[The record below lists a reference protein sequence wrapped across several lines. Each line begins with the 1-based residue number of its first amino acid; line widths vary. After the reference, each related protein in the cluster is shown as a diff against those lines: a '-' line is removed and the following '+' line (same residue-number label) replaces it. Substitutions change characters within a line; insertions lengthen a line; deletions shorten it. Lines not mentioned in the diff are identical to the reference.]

1 MDDTEAGAVQG
12 EVDEVAREPEAAVG
26 GGVFDLLIPRSAT
39 RVVARVARA
48 FNHDR
53 VLLHAS
59 ALTYVTLLSLV
70 PFFALAFAILTGL
83 GVPRRLEPWIMGRI
97 SAGSEEVAQRILAY
111 IDNIKVG
118 SLGTV
123 GVIGLLVTVVLVMG
137 NIERAFNHIWGVDR
151 PRRWTRKFADFL
163 SVVLVFPFLILAASS
178 LNALFEHAP
187 PEVMGGVARQLWVEI
202 GRLVLQG
209 APHLV
214 VIAALTFL
222 YIFMPNTRVR
232 FTAAMAGGVVAGI
245 ILEITQNLYFH
256 FQIGAAKYNAIY
268 GAMAQLP
275 VFLVWIYISWAV
287 TLLGAEVAWA
297 VQVEQQRR
305 QAGEIDLPA
314 ASPLECLH
322 LELLRLVATRYQVG
336 EGASAASQIAA
347 LTGLAPVTCTVVLD
361 ALTDANLL
369 LSDDGNPIGYV
380 PARPAD
386 TLTLHEV
393 RAALLPHLPPCL
405 PEAICPR
412 LTEALGHGDAV
423 AALRTSFADLL
434 ALPVELP

>member
-1 MDDTEAGAVQG
+1 MGEVEARAEPGAEAVEAGERGAAS
-12 EVDEVAREPEAAVG
+12 ARPEAGDPGWREAV
-26 GGVFDLLIPRSAT
+26 AA
-39 RVVARVARA
+39 VAVRVARA
-48 FNHDR
+48 FQRDR

-70 PFFALAFAILTGL
+70 PVLALAFAILTGL

-97 SAGSEEVAQRILAY
+97 SAGSEEIAQRILAY

-151 PRRWTRKFADFL
+151 PRRWSRKFADFL

-178 LNALFEHAP
+178 LNAFLSHAP
-187 PEVMGGVARQLWVEI
+187 PPAVGGAARHLWVVT
-202 GRLVLQG
+202 GRAILHA
-209 APHLV
+209 APHLF

-232 FTAAMAGGVVAGI
+232 PSAALAGGVIAGVVLEVA
-245 ILEITQNLYFH
+245 QSLYLH

-275 VFLVWIYISWAV
+275 VFLVWIYLSWVV

-297 VQVEQQRR
+297 VQLEQGRRRVE
-305 QAGEIDLPA
+305 AGWLPP
-314 ASPLECLH
+314 ASTLEWLH
-322 LELLRLVATRYQVG
+322 LELLRLVVQRYEAG
-336 EGASAASQIAA
+336 EGASSAAGVAA
-347 LTGLAPVTCTVVLD
+347 ATGLPEAACRGILEG
-361 ALTDANLL
+361 LTDAGLL
-369 LSDDGNPIGYV
+369 LSDGAEPAGYV
-380 PARPAD
+380 PAEP
-386 TLTLHEV
+386 
-393 RAALLPHLPPCL
+393 
-405 PEAICPR
+405 
-412 LTEALGHGDAV
+412 
-423 AALRTSFADLL
+423 
-434 ALPVELP
+434 

>member
-1 MDDTEAGAVQG
+1 MG
-12 EVDEVAREPEAAVG
+12 EVEQMTEEAAVESVAPEAAGEERGGWLDDLRDSTAVG
-26 GGVFDLLIPRSAT
+26 
-39 RVVARVARA
+39 VVVRVARA
-48 FNHDR
+48 FDHDR

-70 PFFALAFAILTGL
+70 PFLALAFAILSGL
-83 GVPRRLEPWIMGRI
+83 GVPRKLEPWIMGRI
-97 SAGSEEVAQRILAY
+97 SAGSEEIAQRILAY

-151 PRRWTRKFADFL
+151 PRRWARKFADFL
-163 SVVLVFPFLILAASS
+163 SVVLIFPFLILAASS
-178 LNALFEHAP
+178 LNALLRNAP
-187 PEVMGGVARQLWVEI
+187 PSMVGGTARHLWIEMGR
-202 GRLVLQG
+202 VLLLG
-209 APHLV
+209 APHLF
-214 VIAALTFL
+214 VIAALTIL

-232 FTAAMAGGVVAGI
+232 FTSAVAGGIVAGI
-245 ILEITQNLYFH
+245 VLEVSQALYFH

-275 VFLVWIYISWAV
+275 VFLVWIYLSWVV

-297 VQVEQQRR
+297 VQIEHGRR
-305 QAGEIDLPA
+305 RAGEVDLPP

-322 LELLRLVATRYQVG
+322 LELLRLVAQGFQRG
-336 EGASAASQIAA
+336 EGASAVTQIAA
-347 LTGLAPVTCTVVLD
+347 LTGLSVAACQTILEG
-361 ALTDANLL
+361 LTDAGLL
-369 LSDDGNPIGYV
+369 LSDDGNPAGYV

-393 RAALLPHLPPCL
+393 RTLLLPHLPDAL
-405 PEAICPR
+405 PEAITPH
-412 LTEALGHGDAV
+412 LSEALGSGDAV

-434 ALPVELP
+434 

>member
-1 MDDTEAGAVQG
+1 MAEMEKMMEAETA
-12 EVDEVAREPEAAVG
+12 EPESPREEG
-26 GGVFDLLIPRSAT
+26 GGRLDSARASSVT
-39 RVVARVARA
+39 AVVMRVVRA
-48 FNHDR
+48 FDHDR

-70 PFFALAFAILTGL
+70 PFLALAFAILTGL
-83 GVPRRLEPWIMGRI
+83 GVPRKMEPWIMGRI

-151 PRRWTRKFADFL
+151 PRRWARKFADFL

-178 LNALFEHAP
+178 LNALLKNAP
-187 PEVMGGVARQLWVEI
+187 PNVVGGAARHLWIEA
-202 GRLVLQG
+202 GRILLLG
-209 APHLV
+209 APHLF
-214 VIAALTFL
+214 VIAALTLL

-232 FTAAMAGGVVAGI
+232 FASAVAGGVVAGV
-245 ILEITQNLYFH
+245 ILEITQALYFH

-275 VFLVWIYISWAV
+275 VFLVWIYLSWVV

-297 VQVEQQRR
+297 VQIEHGRR
-305 QAGEIDLPA
+305 RAGEVDLPP

-322 LELLRLVATRYQVG
+322 LELLRLVAQRFQAG
-336 EGASAASQIAA
+336 EGASAAAQIAT
-347 LTGLAPVTCTVVLD
+347 LTGLGAATCQTVLEG
-361 ALTDANLL
+361 LTDAGLL
-369 LSDDGNPIGYV
+369 LSDDGDPTGYV
-380 PARPAD
+380 PERPAD

-393 RAALLPHLPPCL
+393 RVLLLPHLPAAL
-405 PEAICPR
+405 PEAITPH
-412 LTEALGHGDAV
+412 LTEALGSGDAV
-423 AALRTSFADLL
+423 AGLRISFADLL
-434 ALPVELP
+434 

>member
-1 MDDTEAGAVQG
+1 MREEGAAETATRSPLPEERG
-12 EVDEVAREPEAAVG
+12 GWLDEVRASSVASVA
-26 GGVFDLLIPRSAT
+26 
-39 RVVARVARA
+39 ARVAGA

-70 PFFALAFAILTGL
+70 PFLALAFAILTGL
-83 GVPRRLEPWIMGRI
+83 GVPRKLEPWIMGRI

-151 PRRWTRKFADFL
+151 PRRWARKFADFL

-178 LNALFEHAP
+178 LNALFEHGP
-187 PEVMGGVARQLWVEI
+187 PSVVGGAARHLWIEV
-202 GRLVLQG
+202 GRLVLYA
-209 APHLV
+209 APHLF
-214 VIAALTFL
+214 VIAALTVL

-232 FTAAMAGGVVAGI
+232 FTSAVAGGMVAGI
-245 ILEITQNLYFH
+245 ILEVTQGLYFH

-275 VFLVWIYISWAV
+275 VFLVWIYLSWVV

-297 VQVEQQRR
+297 VQIEHGRR
-305 QAGEIDLPA
+305 RAGGVDLPP

-322 LELLRLVATRYQVG
+322 IELLRLVAQRFQAG
-336 EGASAASQIAA
+336 EGASAATQIAA
-347 LTGLAPVTCTVVLD
+347 LTGLGAATCQAILEG
-361 ALTDANLL
+361 LTDAGLL
-369 LSDDGNPIGYV
+369 LSDDGNPAGYV

-393 RAALLPHLPPCL
+393 RTLLLPHLPDAL
-405 PEAICPR
+405 PEAITPH
-412 LTEALGHGDAV
+412 LTEALGSGDAV
-423 AALRTSFADLL
+423 AGLRTSFAELL
-434 ALPVELP
+434 TPPVGER